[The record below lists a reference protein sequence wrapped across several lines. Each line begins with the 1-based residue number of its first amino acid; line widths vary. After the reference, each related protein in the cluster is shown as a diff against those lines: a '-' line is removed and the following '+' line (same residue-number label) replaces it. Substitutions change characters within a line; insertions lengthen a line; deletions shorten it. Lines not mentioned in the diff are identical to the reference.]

1 MLVNTM
7 KKRVL
12 YIILFLA
19 LFVCR
24 ATSQN
29 VVLNA
34 DIDTFQMFIGEQTKI
49 KLELSVDAGNQVRMP
64 DTGKDLISGIEILE
78 KKNSLRSINEGKRN
92 IYTNEYIITS
102 FDSTLYEIPPF
113 EVFVNDSLFK
123 SNSLALAVYSV
134 PIDTANLQNICGPK
148 EVWNVNLTWEEY
160 RDSVHLG
167 IILLFFALALAWVV
181 VRFVKNKPIIR
192 IVKVKPKEPS
202 HVVALSKIGE
212 IKSDE
217 SWRLENNTKEYY
229 TKLTDALREYMH
241 NRFKFNAAE
250 MTTAEIIDYLHK
262 IESKE
267 NIAELKEILEVADL
281 VKFAKFHPTMNEKD
295 LNMSNAIEY
304 VNATKN
310 IEEEKQEPTEK
321 RIVNKR
327 SLFEK
332 RMLIVS
338 IVAIVIILIAVVV
351 LLTTDLYN
359 LFS

>member
-1 MLVNTM
+1 M
-7 KKRVL
+7 KKRVI
-12 YIILFLA
+12 YIILFL
-19 LFVCR
+19 FVCLGS

-34 DIDTFQMFIGEQTKI
+34 KIDTFQMIIGEQTKI
-49 KLELSVDAGNQVRMP
+49 KLELSVDAGSKVKMP
-64 DTGKDLISGIEILE
+64 ETGNDIVSGIEILE
-78 KKNSLRSINEGKRN
+78 KRNSVRSINEGKRE
-92 IYTNEYIITS
+92 IYVNEYLVTS

-113 EVFVNDSLFK
+113 EVFVDDSVFK

-148 EVWNVNLTWEEY
+148 EVWDVELTWEEY
-160 RDSVHLG
+160 RDAVHLG

-202 HVVALSKIGE
+202 HVVALSRIDE
-212 IKSDE
+212 IKNDA

-267 NIAELKEILEVADL
+267 NIAELREILEVADL

-295 LNMSNAIEY
+295 LNMSNAIDY

-310 IEEEKQEPTEK
+310 IEEEKQEPVEK

-332 RMLIVS
+332 RMLIAS
-338 IVAIVIILIAVVV
+338 IIAIVIILIAVVV